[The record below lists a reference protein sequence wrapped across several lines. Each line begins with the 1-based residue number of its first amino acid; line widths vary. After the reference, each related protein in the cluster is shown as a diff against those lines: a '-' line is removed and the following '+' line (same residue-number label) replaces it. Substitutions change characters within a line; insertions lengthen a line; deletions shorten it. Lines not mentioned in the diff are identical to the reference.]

1 MRFIWALIWSFALV
15 HMMSYVIGSMTGGT
29 YDFNQ
34 ASIFS
39 VVLAV
44 LVLAIAYRDS
54 KRASR
59 TTLKKSPDFIR
70 TLFYFTR
77 TTNSL
82 FSTST
87 TT

>member
-1 MRFIWALIWSFALV
+1 MRVIWALIWSFLLV

-44 LVLAIAYRDS
+44 FVLAIA
-54 KRASR
+54 AAI
-59 TTLKKSPDFIR
+59 P
-70 TLFYFTR
+70 
-77 TTNSL
+77 NEPVEQH
-82 FSTST
+82 
-87 TT
+87 

>member
-1 MRFIWALIWSFALV
+1 MRFIWALIWSFLLV

-44 LVLAIAYRDS
+44 FVLAIAVQ
-54 KRASR
+54 
-59 TTLKKSPDFIR
+59 FQ
-70 TLFYFTR
+70 
-77 TTNSL
+77 
-82 FSTST
+82 TSQ
-87 TT
+87 

>member
-1 MRFIWALIWSFALV
+1 MRFIWALIWSFLLV

-44 LVLAIAYRDS
+44 FVLAIA
-54 KRASR
+54 AA
-59 TTLKKSPDFIR
+59 IQ
-70 TLFYFTR
+70 
-77 TTNSL
+77 
-82 FSTST
+82 TSQ
-87 TT
+87 

>member
-1 MRFIWALIWSFALV
+1 MRFMWALIWSFLLV

-44 LVLAIAYRDS
+44 LVLAISAAIP

-59 TTLKKSPDFIR
+59 TTLKRVRILSELF
-70 TLFYFTR
+70 LFYFT
-77 TTNSL
+77 
-82 FSTST
+82 
-87 TT
+87 